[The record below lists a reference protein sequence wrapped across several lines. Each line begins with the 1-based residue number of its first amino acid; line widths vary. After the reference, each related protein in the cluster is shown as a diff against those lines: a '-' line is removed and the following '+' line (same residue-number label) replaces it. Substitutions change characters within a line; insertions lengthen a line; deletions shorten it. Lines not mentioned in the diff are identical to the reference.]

1 MKLPSE
7 VIPKFIISLERDKE
21 RAQYLKQEVYP
32 KITNYFKC
40 KAFDGENDDPN
51 PILQEN
57 NIFIAE
63 HFISKCTAGQLGCFL
78 SHFQIWKYISNNNI
92 EMAII
97 LEDDVKL
104 YKNFNR
110 VIDLVFDNLPIKFDY
125 VQLFIHPDKLKTEYL
140 NGNEGDLIPA
150 EENSGTV
157 AYLISLRGARRL
169 IKLTQLLKIQAPVDK
184 QIYFYIER
192 HFIKGYMVK
201 KPFLITQGE
210 IMPNRAIY
218 NNSFKSN
225 VWYSKRLFPNNKI
238 EKKYIKPAGFDEQ
251 EINDLDKE
259 IEKSGITNIVTQ
271 KVADDI
277 KQTETTHVAPKEEI
291 VQPTSEV
298 KPIEDV
304 KQVEEVNAV
313 EEVKP
318 VEDENTPT
326 IDLSPKIVLKEIEKL
341 NEKKSQDIAITIS
354 PIDTIND
361 DVDQLLDLSSKVNE
375 QKYEPR
381 IELKIERNEEDD
393 IVSAI
398 IGRLREKDFSLDE
411 TL

>member
-7 VIPKFIISLERDKE
+7 VIPKFIISLERDKD
-21 RAQYLKQEVYP
+21 RALYLKQEVFP

-57 NIFIAE
+57 NISIAE

-78 SHFQIWKYISNNNI
+78 SHFQIWKYISTNNI

-97 LEDDVKL
+97 MEDDVKI

-140 NGNEGDLIPA
+140 NGNDGDLIPA
-150 EENSGTV
+150 EENFGTV

-184 QIYFYIER
+184 QIYFYIDR

-210 IMPNRAIY
+210 IMPHRAIY

-225 VWYSKRLFPNNKI
+225 VWYSKRLFPNTKI
-238 EKKYIKPAGFDEQ
+238 DKKHIKPAGFDEQ
-251 EINDLDKE
+251 ELKDLDKE
-259 IEKSGITNIVTQ
+259 IQNSVNFVATESKNELEEVTPMILEL
-271 KVADDI
+271 KTA
-277 KQTETTHVAPKEEI
+277 
-291 VQPTSEV
+291 
-298 KPIEDV
+298 DV
-304 KQVEEVNAV
+304 KQDDT
-313 EEVKP
+313 KP
-318 VEDENTPT
+318 VEIKNEELKPVEESEPV
-326 IDLSPKIVLKEIEKL
+326 IDLSPKVVLKEIEKM
-341 NEKKSQDIAITIS
+341 NENKAQDVVITIT
-354 PIDTIND
+354 PIDTIHD
-361 DVDQLLDLSSKVNE
+361 EADSTIDLTAKVNE
-375 QKYEPR
+375 QKYEP
-381 IELKIERNEEDD
+381 KIEMKIEQNEEDD